1 MSSLEYSFDESILA
15 PEGDEIVRAVFTR
28 PLNEGNLRE
37 FCEKKGIV
45 SYLPLK
51 KVNRVMRRTYKGK
64 SYQYQNVVLRPMFSS
79 YVFVKMKPDQ
89 RADIYHSNAIV
100 RVLGD
105 DVRENQGK
113 LLDEIRLI
121 RQIETIA
128 MTEELEFNTDVKEG
142 DRFLIESGPWQ
153 GVYGWLKKKRKRFLW
168 TVEIECVN
176 SLVQAT
182 IDPSQYKMSPVEE

>member
-15 PEGDEIVRAVFTR
+15 PEGDEIVRTVFTR
-28 PLNEGNLRE
+28 PLNEGNLLE

-89 RADIYHSNAIV
+89 RADIYHSKAIV

-105 DVRENQGK
+105 DVRDNQGK
-113 LLDEIRLI
+113 LLDKIRLVH
-121 RQIETIA
+121 QIETIA

>member
-1 MSSLEYSFDESILA
+1 MSSFEYSFDEAILA

-37 FCEKKGIV
+37 YCERKGIV

-51 KVNRVMRRTYKGK
+51 KVNRVMRRAYKSK
-64 SYQYQNVVLRPMFSS
+64 SYHYQNIVLRPMFPN
-79 YVFVKMKPDQ
+79 YVFMKMKPEQ
-89 RADIYHSNAIV
+89 RVEAFHSNAII
-100 RVLGD
+100 RILGD
-105 DVRENQGK
+105 DVRENQEK
-113 LLDEIRLI
+113 LLNEIRLVH
-121 RQIETIA
+121 QIETIA
-128 MTEELEFNTDVKEG
+128 MTEELEFNSGVKEG

-153 GVYGWLKKKRKRFLW
+153 GVYGWLKKKRKRCIW

-182 IDPSQYKMSPVEE
+182 IDPSLYKMTPVD